1 MTSLRGDGPAK
12 IRSVLI
18 SQEAFLNSLCSD
30 MVPCIQ
36 FSEASIC
43 RTLMYY
49 FFSRSCCDVGIVK
62 VQLYSDRNIAEVVWG
77 PRLSGGAICMCGGV
91 LKTLVSLISICIIIS
106 LVDHRELL
114 LRHFYWW
121 RSCSLNVLW
130 PLAHRVSFNPCSW
143 LRNIISSVILAKI
156 DLKSVFVGC

>member
-12 IRSVLI
+12 IRGVLI

-49 FFSRSCCDVGIVK
+49 FLAGYPTVFVTK
-62 VQLYSDRNIAEVVWG
+62 
-77 PRLSGGAICMCGGV
+77 
-91 LKTLVSLISICIIIS
+91 
-106 LVDHRELL
+106 L
-114 LRHFYWW
+114 LRCGH
-121 RSCSLNVLW
+121 CEGATLL
-130 PLAHRVSFNPCSW
+130 
-143 LRNIISSVILAKI
+143 
-156 DLKSVFVGC
+156 G